1 MNGAVAPGTGGI
13 FHGHA
18 GVLAVSLGV
27 PLSFE
32 FVPVIAHTN
41 QSGLVCLMRGD
52 LVMQKKGETVA
63 PNVKSFSVLALVPG
77 CAIVEDVETT
87 GLGYLCGSDG
97 QVSDS

>member
-1 MNGAVAPGTGGI
+1 
-13 FHGHA
+13 
-18 GVLAVSLGV
+18 
-27 PLSFE
+27 
-32 FVPVIAHTN
+32 
-41 QSGLVCLMRGD
+41 
-52 LVMQKKGETVA
+52 MQKKGETVA